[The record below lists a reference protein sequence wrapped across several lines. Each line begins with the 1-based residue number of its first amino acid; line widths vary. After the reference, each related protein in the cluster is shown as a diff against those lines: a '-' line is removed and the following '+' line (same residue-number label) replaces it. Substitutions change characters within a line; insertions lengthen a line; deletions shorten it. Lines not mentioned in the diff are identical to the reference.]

1 MIIKIIN
8 VLIYYVVDTA
18 RYTDHGTEQGGQG
31 VTLLCWRWRREEG
44 LGWYSVI
51 TSSLVVR

>member
-8 VLIYYVVDTA
+8 ILICYVVDTA

-44 LGWYSVI
+44 LGEYGVD